1 MNICSNF
8 SIVYLAISG
17 LLRSEEVLGLFDFSE
32 VELGEHDI
40 EADPDCKNCAKRITM
55 KITDPKKQIIT
66 HKGFDQSGQ
75 NDIALIRFNEPIPLF
90 R

>member
-1 MNICSNF
+1 MLSGMLLKVTKTH
-8 SIVYLAISG
+8 SESSSYLRPNWI
-17 LLRSEEVLGLFDFSE
+17 FFYFSE

-40 EADPDCKNCAKRITM
+40 EADPDCKSCAKRITM